1 MPRKL
6 KITKVEWEIMEC
18 VWKLGNKV
26 SARDV
31 HSKLFPEGGKAYTT
45 IQTILNTLH
54 KKEMLKCE
62 KIGMVNFYTPV
73 KSRKSM
79 MKAELSGIA
88 SQMFQGSVP
97 ALANFLI
104 DTNNLELK
112 EIESIKELLN
122 EKEKKLRSKQHD

>member
-18 VWKLGNKV
+18 VWNLGTKV
-26 SARDV
+26 SAREV
-31 HSKLFPEGGKAYTT
+31 HNRLYPENGKAYTT
-45 IQTILNTLH
+45 IQTIMNTLQ
-54 KKEMLKCE
+54 KKGLLECE

-104 DTNNLELK
+104 DTNYLGLD
-112 EIESIKELLN
+112 EIESIKELLK
-122 EKEKKLRSKQHD
+122 EKEKKLRSKQND